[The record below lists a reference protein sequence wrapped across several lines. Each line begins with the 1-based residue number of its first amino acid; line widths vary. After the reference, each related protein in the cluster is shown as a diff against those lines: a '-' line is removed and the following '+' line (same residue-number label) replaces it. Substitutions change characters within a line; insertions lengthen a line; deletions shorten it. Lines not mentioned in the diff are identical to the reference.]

1 MAVVLVRCR
10 LTGSGLGRFVI
21 AQSTNCL
28 HVHRQ
33 LSTLHSVRF
42 QSLLRINRQVYNVH
56 KVSKMANWQLH
67 ARETPLDRSSCV
79 RSTLWLQRIELLRGS
94 AAVVVAPSFDNRRNV
109 RITFYLLAPD
119 CNSRHQHTHTLHTV
133 TFRRWMMKWKQLDI
147 NDNKLK

>member
-56 KVSKMANWQLH
+56 KVSKMANYCG
-67 ARETPLDRSSCV
+67 SCMPE
-79 RSTLWLQRIELLRGS
+79 RYRLTE
-94 AAVVVAPSFDNRRNV
+94 AAVYIVLCDYSLSS
-109 RITFYLLAPD
+109 Y
-119 CNSRHQHTHTLHTV
+119 
-133 TFRRWMMKWKQLDI
+133 
-147 NDNKLK
+147 